1 MIQPDQ
7 GTKASGNG
15 GGTKYRNVSF
25 HASRISDNY
34 YQVILID
41 KGGNI
46 QDAIDVAY
54 KAYDQILSLNKGKD
68 SNRFYV
74 WVETSGTGPPSVWK
88 T

>member
-7 GTKASGNG
+7 GTKTNGNE
-15 GGTKYRNVSF
+15 GGTNYPNVSS
-25 HASRISDNY
+25 HASRIGDNY

-41 KGGNI
+41 RGGNI
-46 QDAIDVAY
+46 QDAIDAAY
-54 KAYDQILSLNKGKD
+54 KVYEQILSLNKGKD